1 MSQEKVDKRKQSKG
15 EALHFAHKKV
25 VMLSWIIVLLVV
37 VAVALSITLIN
48 LDMEMDTITDMMP
61 DMRQASTTDILKDIQ
76 QHHLSLTA
84 TIPQHRRQ
92 QRLQSLN
99 QHQLVKK
106 NLNNRLTFKED

>member
-1 MSQEKVDKRKQSKG
+1 
-15 EALHFAHKKV
+15 
-25 VMLSWIIVLLVV
+25 
-37 VAVALSITLIN
+37 
-48 LDMEMDTITDMMP
+48 MMP

-92 QRLQSLN
+92 QQLQSLK

>member
-37 VAVALSITLIN
+37 VAVIN

-92 QRLQSLN
+92 QQLQSLK